1 MTIDEHYIM
10 GYVDKINTIINLCI
24 RRGLINDY
32 GIMSWWCHENAWAD
46 SDWPLPLLTYA
57 IKRIIQQTNDSRRLY
72 SWTKAADEFKVWK
85 YSSD

>member
-32 GIMSWWCHENAWAD
+32 GIMS
-46 SDWPLPLLTYA
+46 
-57 IKRIIQQTNDSRRLY
+57 
-72 SWTKAADEFKVWK
+72 
-85 YSSD
+85 